1 MIIFKI
7 KIMKNV
13 FIAVFFLCSS
23 FLMAQQGLNMKEQ
36 VTPPE
41 KVLFTFQKEY
51 PNKVPVWSME
61 YVGDDNDEV
70 RYEAKF
76 KTDTNAEALAVYDNL
91 GILKAYELQI
101 PLSQLP
107 PKAQGYL
114 KNNYPAKAIREIAV
128 VVDYKNKTTYEVGV
142 EKDSRFYDV
151 VFDKNGGFDVII
163 EKN

>member
-1 MIIFKI
+1 
-7 KIMKNV
+7 MKNYLLV
-13 FIAVFFLCSS
+13 FLFLYSS
-23 FLMAQQGLNMKEQ
+23 LIIGQNGVSPEKI
-36 VTPPE
+36 TPPE

-51 PNKVPVWSME
+51 PNKIPLWSVE
-61 YVGDDNDEV
+61 YVGDDNDEI

-91 GILKAYELQI
+91 GVLKAFELQI

-107 PKAQGYL
+107 ARAQAYL
-114 KNNYPAKAIREIAV
+114 KKNYPANAIREIAV
-128 VVDYKNKTTYEVGV
+128 VVDYKNETTYEVGV
-142 EKDSRFYDV
+142 EKSSKFYDV

>member
-1 MIIFKI
+1 
-7 KIMKNV
+7 MKNV
-13 FIAVFFLCSS
+13 FIAIFFLYSG
-23 FLMAQQGLNMKEQ
+23 LLLAQEGTNMKEKI
-36 VTPPE
+36 TPPE

-51 PNKVPVWSME
+51 PNKIPVWNID
-61 YVGDDNDEV
+61 YVGDDNDEI

-91 GILKAYELQI
+91 GVLKAYELQI

-107 PKAQGYL
+107 AKAQAYLKKNYPPKAI
-114 KNNYPAKAIREIAV
+114 KEIAV
-128 VVDYKNKTTYEVGV
+128 VVDYKNKTTYEVMV

-151 VFDKNGGFDVII
+151 VFDKNGGFDVTI

>member
-1 MIIFKI
+1 
-7 KIMKNV
+7 MKNV
-13 FIAVFFLCSS
+13 LVAVLFLCSG
-23 FLMAQQGLNMKEQ
+23 FLLAQEGTNMKEK

-51 PNKVPVWSME
+51 SNKVPVWAME

-76 KTDTNAEALAVYDNL
+76 KTDTNQEALAVYDNL
-91 GILKAYELQI
+91 GVLKAYELQI

-107 PKAQGYL
+107 AKAQTYL
-114 KNNYPAKAIREIAV
+114 KKNYAPNAIREIAV
-128 VVDYKNKTTYEVGV
+128 VVDYQSKTTYEVGV
-142 EKDSRFYDV
+142 EKAGKFYDV
-151 VFDKNGGFDVII
+151 VFDKNGGFDVTI

>member
-1 MIIFKI
+1 
-7 KIMKNV
+7 MKNV
-13 FIAVFFLCSS
+13 FIAVLLLCSG
-23 FLMAQQGLNMKEQ
+23 FLLAQEGTNMKEKI
-36 VTPPE
+36 TPPE
-41 KVLFTFQKEY
+41 KVLFTFQKEH
-51 PNKVPVWSME
+51 PNKVPVWAME

-91 GILKAYELQI
+91 GVLKAYELQI

-107 PKAQGYL
+107 AKAQVYVKKNYPPKAI
-114 KNNYPAKAIREIAV
+114 KEIAV
-128 VVDYKNKTTYEVGV
+128 VVDYKNKTTYEVMV